1 MGDKVILM
9 AGVARPKPWV
19 AQALDFAPVMLLA
32 RLLL

>member
-9 AGVARPKPWV
+9 ANAARPQPGA
-19 AQALDFAPVMLLA
+19 AQALGFPPVMLLA